1 MASKARKSSGKA
13 GSRAGKRSTSKR
25 PTAKSSRGKAAASK
39 RSNSR
44 RSATAAQPKSKRSAS
59 SPAKKSAHKGQKKS
73 RVPAPIARVT
83 RVAKEVAQ
91 QATSAVTG
99 GVEAIKE
106 MGESLVE
113 RVTG

>member
-1 MASKARKSSGKA
+1 
-13 GSRAGKRSTSKR
+13 
-25 PTAKSSRGKAAASK
+25 
-39 RSNSR
+39 
-44 RSATAAQPKSKRSAS
+44 
-59 SPAKKSAHKGQKKS
+59 
-73 RVPAPIARVT
+73 
-83 RVAKEVAQ
+83 VAKEVAQ

>member
-1 MASKARKSSGKA
+1 V
-13 GSRAGKRSTSKR
+13 
-25 PTAKSSRGKAAASK
+25 
-39 RSNSR
+39 
-44 RSATAAQPKSKRSAS
+44 
-59 SPAKKSAHKGQKKS
+59 KKS

-99 GVEAIKE
+99 GVEAIKK